1 MQQPVVE
8 PRYRAELRLAELRGV
23 CDDRVEHRLDIG
35 GRARDHGQD
44 LARGTL
50 PGQGL
55 VALGC
60 PRVELLAELGYG
72 LAEIDLGVVGHRLVA
87 GLPALHAT
95 IPFPPLLCQ
104 RNARPDHVQIECQ
117 QLASAA
123 VSPRPSMRIVV
134 RTPDLHHDSC
144 LGDVAISL
152 ARRDWAVTCAPL
164 AAGQAM
170 LLDPVLL
177 IGIPSPA
184 NQANTW
190 TNVHAYTSIASAREI
205 LILRADCIAAEL
217 LRRSPQGEW
226 PVRPIVLTEG
236 DLVLES
242 IDFRVALA
250 DLYTRTGLQ
259 TPLGSTGKS
268 TPTPISGPQ
277 FPDPNSRRPQF
288 RDANSANFGDSH
300 RGRFKSLIAGFASL
314 FGRISSLFGHLGNL
328 TWPLPQYQR
337 LGRRGS
343 VRKGPG
349 MGVFAVLSRRPG
361 KGLAPKRGSPPLA
374 RARRAAGRA
383 DGRRRD
389 GPGGPCASAAPLARS
404 G

>member
-1 MQQPVVE
+1 MHRTSIEKSAAHHEALDGGPGEQSVKRRHLVRRHVVDRDQMQQPVVE

-177 IGIPSPA
+177 IGIPSPG

-190 TNVHAYTSIASAREI
+190 TNVRAYTSIASAREI

-226 PVRPIVLTEG
+226 PGRPIVLTEG

-277 FPDPNSRRPQF
+277 FPPTPIPRRQF
-288 RDANSANFGDSH
+288 RQF
-300 RGRFKSLIAGFASL
+300 RRF
-314 FGRISSLFGHLGNL
+314 
-328 TWPLPQYQR
+328 PP
-337 LGRRGS
+337 
-343 VRKGPG
+343 
-349 MGVFAVLSRRPG
+349 RPI
-361 KGLAPKRGSPPLA
+361 
-374 RARRAAGRA
+374 
-383 DGRRRD
+383 
-389 GPGGPCASAAPLARS
+389 
-404 G
+404 